1 MTINGSNGSQGIVW
15 TLIGPMIWMALLL
28 SVLSSKADEAIDA
41 AATGTTAGAGLA
53 TASSQMLPESQG
65 SSAFEPLTF
74 HASVSC
80 FEDLRD
86 GGA

>member
-28 SVLSSKADEAIDA
+28 SVLSSKADGAIDA
-41 AATGTTAGAGLA
+41 AATGTTARAGLA
-53 TASSQMLPESQG
+53 TASSQILPASQV
-65 SSAFEPLTF
+65 SPSFEPLTL

-80 FEDLRD
+80 LAFPGD
-86 GGA
+86 GA